1 MDDPAD
7 ITELL
12 VLTFTRASAG
22 EMKTRISSGIAKALS
37 EAEQE
42 RNTPLARH
50 LSRQLALM
58 SSAQI
63 STLDSFFQT
72 LIRRYFYLIDLDP
85 NTKMLTDSNEIY
97 ALEQDVLSEVLE
109 TYYER
114 GEPAFLDCAD
124 LLSGGFEDSGF
135 KDTILSLYHFSC
147 SMPFPEDWLGSLSRP
162 YGENGAAALSDLP
175 WTKDILEDFRRRA
188 QSWADSYRQIF
199 TFLETN
205 RPSRRMRKR
214 CLMNLTPSP
223 SSQKQKHGMNGT
235 KTRRIFLL
243 PN

>member
-1 MDDPAD
+1 
-7 ITELL
+7 
-12 VLTFTRASAG
+12 
-22 EMKTRISSGIAKALS
+22 MKY
-37 EAEQE
+37 
-42 RNTPLARH
+42 TPW
-50 LSRQLALM
+50 SR
-58 SSAQI
+58 
-63 STLDSFFQT
+63 TCFQKS
-72 LIRRYFYLIDLDP
+72 LKR
-85 NTKMLTDSNEIY
+85 
-97 ALEQDVLSEVLE
+97 
-109 TYYER
+109 YYER
-114 GEPAFLDCAD
+114 GKPAFLDCAD
-124 LLSGGFEDSGF
+124 LLPAGLRQRF

-147 SMPFPEDWLGSLSRP
+147 SMPFPEDWLGSLSHP

-188 QSWADSYRQIF
+188 QSWLIPTARFSLF
-199 TFLETN
+199 WKTN

>member
-1 MDDPAD
+1 
-7 ITELL
+7 
-12 VLTFTRASAG
+12 
-22 EMKTRISSGIAKALS
+22 
-37 EAEQE
+37 
-42 RNTPLARH
+42 
-50 LSRQLALM
+50 
-58 SSAQI
+58 
-63 STLDSFFQT
+63 
-72 LIRRYFYLIDLDP
+72 
-85 NTKMLTDSNEIY
+85 MLTDSNEIY
-97 ALEQDVLSEVLE
+97 ALEQAVLSEVLE